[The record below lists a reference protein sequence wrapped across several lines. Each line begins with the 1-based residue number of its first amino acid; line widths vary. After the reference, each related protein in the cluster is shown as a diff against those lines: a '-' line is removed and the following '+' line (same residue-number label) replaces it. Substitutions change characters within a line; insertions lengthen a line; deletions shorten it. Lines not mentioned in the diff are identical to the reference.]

1 METHKFFNTSQVINK
16 WEKINSLRTGF
27 EPVRV
32 TPSDFESD
40 ALTTRPSQL
49 RSLKSQTL
57 ILCLI
62 KKIDHIILKKSKKDF
77 ISLWKFNQFNR
88 TK

>member
-1 METHKFFNTSQVINK
+1 MLSYIKFDLK
-16 WEKINSLRTGF
+16 NSLRTGF

-49 RSLKSQTL
+49 ISNILSSNKKTHKIKSNIIQ
-57 ILCLI
+57 ILFAANFLNQ
-62 KKIDHIILKKSKKDF
+62 ILYK
-77 ISLWKFNQFNR
+77 
-88 TK
+88 TA

>member
-1 METHKFFNTSQVINK
+1 MNSLSKKNSSNK
-16 WEKINSLRTGF
+16 KSSLRTGF

-49 RSLKSQTL
+49 MSPP
-57 ILCLI
+57 I
-62 KKIDHIILKKSKKDF
+62 
-77 ISLWKFNQFNR
+77 
-88 TK
+88 

>member
-1 METHKFFNTSQVINK
+1 MLFDWKK
-16 WEKINSLRTGF
+16 SLRTGF

-49 RSLKSQTL
+49 IFLLKYYKRVNFRKNS
-57 ILCLI
+57 
-62 KKIDHIILKKSKKDF
+62 
-77 ISLWKFNQFNR
+77 R
-88 TK
+88 

>member
-1 METHKFFNTSQVINK
+1 MGKKFINYSFNVK
-16 WEKINSLRTGF
+16 KKDSLRTGF

-49 RSLKSQTL
+49 
-57 ILCLI
+57 
-62 KKIDHIILKKSKKDF
+62 IILDFKDF
-77 ISLWKFNQFNR
+77 L
-88 TK
+88 